1 MVRVYV
7 MRVQRERTDD
17 SDWDSGLDVIRD
29 HLIRLLVGYHLV
41 LLLLDDGDRDV
52 AGEGLDVN
60 DGFVEP
66 TRPAEAR
73 ATADGGVDRPV
84 KARARRP
91 AWRRVHGSQRSDQQQ
106 QAAPQPLLSQ
116 LTATP
121 SDLLPSDFDCP
132 CALRSLSACDF

>member
-1 MVRVYV
+1 

-29 HLIRLLVGYHLV
+29 HLIRLLVGHHLV

-66 TRPAEAR
+66 TRPAEVAPTRPVEAR
-73 ATADGGVDRPV
+73 ATADGGVEDRATADGSPT
-84 KARARRP
+84 AR
-91 AWRRVHGSQRSDQQQ
+91 
-106 QAAPQPLLSQ
+106 
-116 LTATP
+116 
-121 SDLLPSDFDCP
+121 
-132 CALRSLSACDF
+132 